1 MKSGFRPARL
11 FIEAMCGLNDVF
23 PGDPYP
29 DAPLHTNTV
38 RTSDHGTYVCE
49 CGRRLHIGEVP
60 VITPAEL
67 ADFLKSHQQQVA
79 NLLDE
84 IERLRG
90 LAALPSSK
98 DQR

>member
-1 MKSGFRPARL
+1 
-11 FIEAMCGLNDVF
+11 MCGLNDVF

-29 DAPLHTNTV
+29 DAPLHTDAV
-38 RTSDHGTYVCE
+38 RPSDNGPYVCE
-49 CGRRLHIGEVP
+49 CGRRLHLREAP
-60 VITPAEL
+60 VTSEL

-90 LAALPSSK
+90 LAPVSHS
-98 DQR
+98 